1 MPGIYIRC
9 LLLLSFL
16 FLNLKSVHPYFM
28 CMYAQK
34 HGTAHT
40 CKSENNLWVLAFSS
54 GHMGPRD
61 QTQVIRLDVS
71 FVFPSTFLKKGLL
84 YLCVYVHTQ
93 MPTEAPVPGVK
104 QKVVVSC
111 PVGTGD
117 QTWVLWKSSEHL
129 KLVSHISGSFTL
141 FFEMGSLIR
150 TQALVH

>member
-61 QTQVIRLDVS
+61 QTQVIRLGGE
-71 FVFPSTFLKKGLL
+71 GLYPL
-84 YLCVYVHTQ
+84 SHSRHTHTP
-93 MPTEAPVPGVK
+93 PTSLG
-104 QKVVVSC
+104 
-111 PVGTGD
+111 
-117 QTWVLWKSSEHL
+117 
-129 KLVSHISGSFTL
+129 L
-141 FFEMGSLIR
+141 FFEDLFIFILCVCVFHLHVYMYVCIYECIPNTCMTPAELEEDIGFLATRI
-150 TQALVH
+150 THGCKPLCEH